1 MPDNDFQIEAIG
13 EVYAQALINEARKQ
27 GNLDAVT
34 DDVRGIGELLRTN
47 AGFKSF
53 IEALTIG
60 EEERLR
66 SLKKIFEGRVQE
78 LTLQVLLSMS
88 RRDRLMFLD
97 GFVMAFEDI
106 LRKMSGHVDVE
117 LTSAL
122 DLPADALD
130 RVREAVGRS
139 LGGKSPDLKLKT
151 DPTLIGGMMLRIGD
165 TLIDASVA
173 TQLDK
178 IQDQLKRKG
187 VGRLQTSAA
196 ALLT

>member
-1 MPDNDFQIEAIG
+1 MPDNDFQVEAIG
-13 EVYAQALINEARKQ
+13 EVYAQALINEAQKQ

-34 DDVRGIGELLRTN
+34 EDVRGIAELLRTN
-47 AGFKSF
+47 PSFKSF

-66 SLKKIFEGRVQE
+66 SLSKIFEGRVEE

-88 RRDRLMFLD
+88 RRDRLMFLE
-97 GFVMAFEDI
+97 GFVMAYEDI

-122 DLPADALD
+122 ELPAEALE

-139 LGGKSPDLKLKT
+139 LGGKSPDLKLRT
-151 DPTLIGGMMLRIGD
+151 DSALIGGMMLRIGD

-173 TQLDK
+173 TQLEK
-178 IQDQLKRKG
+178 IQEQLKRKG
-187 VGRLQTSAA
+187 VGRLQSGAA
-196 ALLT
+196 ALVT